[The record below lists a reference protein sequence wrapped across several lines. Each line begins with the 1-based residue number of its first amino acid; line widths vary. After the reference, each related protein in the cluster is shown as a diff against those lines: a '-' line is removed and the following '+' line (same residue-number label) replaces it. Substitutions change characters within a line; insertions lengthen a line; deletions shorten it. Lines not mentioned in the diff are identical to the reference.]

1 MRSNYADCTGYPL
14 MSSSTLR
21 SSKPNGLVALL
32 AKLHSIQI
40 GGSSRVGSS
49 AKIKSAALADILK
62 MLLMLLN
69 NGLSLPKALGSLAED
84 RSTRKYSPTLKH
96 LKRTIEAGGLLSKGM
111 ENFPRTFTSMQVQ
124 QVRIGEQS
132 GSLETALGRV
142 TEQLERSVALRKRVI
157 KKVSYPAL
165 ITLAGTGLMIFMCI
179 VVIPEFEKVY
189 GDSGVDLPTVTRVVT
204 GASRFL
210 LSYGWIAIP
219 VGAVMSMLWIA
230 ARSRPAISRR
240 IDDCLL
246 RLPILGPWL
255 RDIAVLQFADG
266 ISAMV
271 QCGYTP
277 VEAVD
282 VAVKCV
288 RNQEV
293 RAAANEINRSVQR
306 GEKLSEQIHRHDR
319 FFSANLC
326 QLISVGEQS
335 GDFGKAMKG
344 TCEHLQERLE
354 TRIDASV
361 GLLEPVLTI
370 GLATVIGGIV
380 LSIYMPMF
388 HMFEVLEK

>member
-1 MRSNYADCTGYPL
+1 MQ
-14 MSSSTLR
+14 SSALQA
-21 SSKPNGLVALL
+21 SKPNGLIAWL

-49 AKIKSAALADILK
+49 AKIKPAALADMLK
-62 MLLMLLN
+62 MLLMLMS
-69 NGLSLPKALGSLAED
+69 NGLSLPKSLGSLAQD
-84 RSTRKYSPTLKH
+84 RSTRKYSAILNH
-96 LKRTIEAGGLLSKGM
+96 LKRTIESGGLLSKGM
-111 ENFPRTFTSMQVQ
+111 ENFPRTFTSMQIQ

-142 TEQLERSVALRKRVI
+142 TEQLQRSVALRKRVI

-165 ITLAGTGLMIFMCI
+165 ITVAGAGLMIFMCI

-189 GDSGVDLPTVTRVVT
+189 GDSGVDLPAVTRIVT
-204 GASRFL
+204 GTSRFVL
-210 LSYGWIAIP
+210 TYGWIAVP
-219 VGAVMSMLWIA
+219 LGAVMSIVWIA
-230 ARSRPAISRR
+230 ARSRQSVSRK
-240 IDDCLL
+240 IDDVLL
-246 RLPILGPWL
+246 RLPIVGPWL

-344 TCEHLQERLE
+344 TCHHLQERLE
-354 TRIDASV
+354 SRIDASV

-370 GLATVIGGIV
+370 SLATLIGGIV